1 MKKSGKNIEKSRKAV
16 EAAALYAAGSGSTS
30 AESEI
35 RKFDETVEVTLRL
48 GVDPKNA
55 TRLCARHGRAFR
67 MDWASRK
74 RSW

>member
-16 EAAALYAAGSGSTS
+16 EPRPYTLQEAVPLLQKVKFA
-30 AESEI
+30 
-35 RKFDETVEVTLRL
+35 KFDETVEVTLRL
-48 GVDPKNA
+48 GVDPKHA
-55 TRLCARHGRAFR
+55 TRWCAARSCFR